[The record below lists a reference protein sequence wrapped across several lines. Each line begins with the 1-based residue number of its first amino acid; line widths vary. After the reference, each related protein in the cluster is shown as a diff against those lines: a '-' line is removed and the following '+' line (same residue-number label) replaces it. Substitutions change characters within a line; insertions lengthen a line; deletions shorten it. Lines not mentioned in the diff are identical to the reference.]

1 MRWTVFFWVLLFSL
15 SIPYLLFSQAN
26 TPNKPDT
33 ENDFGKTLD
42 YLQDKSLEVLIHAR
56 IKGRDQE
63 NIWTTKVS
71 EVTVSG
77 KSVSIT
83 LEGADLKIVALLI
96 PFLNED
102 NSIFL
107 IAKGEVWIQ
116 EGPGEERKY
125 YSTVK
130 SLPIDAGESVIF
142 FPTGM
147 IMDSED
153 ESIFTIELEMQVE
166 VLG

>member
-1 MRWTVFFWVLLFSL
+1 MRWTVFLWVLLFSL
-15 SIPYLLFSQAN
+15 CIPFFSFSQAN
-26 TPNKPDT
+26 SSNELHT
-33 ENDFGKTLD
+33 EDELGKALG

-56 IKGRDQE
+56 IKGQNQE

-116 EGPGEERKY
+116 EAPGEERKY

-130 SLPIDAGESVIF
+130 SLPIEAGESVIF